1 MWHARVQRGYIS
13 PIGLGIMEKEGWKI
27 LRARYQIGQFELVS
41 FGHDRATLLINSK
54 QWCFYA

>member
-1 MWHARVQRGYIS
+1 MWHASGQRGYIS

-41 FGHDRATLLINSK
+41 FGHDRAILLINSK